1 MGPRVGPGEC
11 SCFVQCLPVDGSRV
25 IRRWA
30 DFTGAPIIV
39 CKSVGHV
46 LAAGTISNAGHV
58 GLALS
63 RYRAIEEADSFQAL
77 CRRILKWGGLTL
89 LAMVA
94 FGLTMDLL
102 EPQFWV
108 EDNARMAEED
118 HLEALAEQQ
127 LAAGSTE
134 VSRYTGIP

>member
-1 MGPRVGPGEC
+1 M
-11 SCFVQCLPVDGSRV
+11 
-25 IRRWA
+25 
-30 DFTGAPIIV
+30 
-39 CKSVGHV
+39 
-46 LAAGTISNAGHV
+46 
-58 GLALS
+58 
-63 RYRAIEEADSFQAL
+63 ADSFQAL

-102 EPQFWV
+102 ESQFWV